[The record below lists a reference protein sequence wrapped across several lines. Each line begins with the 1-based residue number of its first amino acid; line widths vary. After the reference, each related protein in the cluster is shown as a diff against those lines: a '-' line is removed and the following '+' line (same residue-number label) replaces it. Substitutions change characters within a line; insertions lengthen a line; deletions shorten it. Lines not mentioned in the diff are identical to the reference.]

1 MIILLRIFDKD
12 KDGFLTIRELQ
23 KIMTSMG
30 ERMSRHEFE
39 EMIKVVDKDNNGLIN
54 CQGKIYGAQKKYPK
68 MRKASSGNLNTNA
81 DT

>member
-1 MIILLRIFDKD
+1 
-12 KDGFLTIRELQ
+12 
-23 KIMTSMG
+23 MG

-68 MRKASSGNLNTNA
+68 MRKGSSGNLNTNA

>member
-12 KDGFLTIRELQ
+12 KDGFLTVRELQ

-54 CQGKIYGAQKKYPK
+54 CQGKIYGAQKKYAK
-68 MRKASSGNLNTNA
+68 MRKGSSGNLNTNA

>member
-1 MIILLRIFDKD
+1 
-12 KDGFLTIRELQ
+12 
-23 KIMTSMG
+23 MG

-54 CQGKIYGAQKKYPK
+54 CQGKVYGAQKKYPK